1 MTPERSPV
9 DSGVKLI
16 DRVKNLFRT
25 RPPTEEEREAQAELK
40 VIRER
45 ANTQSAENPMYGN
58 R

>member
-1 MTPERSPV
+1 MTPERSLV
-9 DSGVKLI
+9 DFGREVI
-16 DRVKNLFRT
+16 DRIKNLFRT
-25 RPPTEEEREAQAELK
+25 RPPTEAELEAQAELK